1 MAKPERL
8 TVLDFIVFH
17 SSLASFMWVVI
28 VFIGGAILAV
38 ISVFVFNY
46 LIPSVTEDEDGN
58 YEWADYLKSR
68 KDK

>member
-1 MAKPERL
+1 M
-8 TVLDFIVFH
+8 LDFIVFH

>member
-1 MAKPERL
+1 
-8 TVLDFIVFH
+8 
-17 SSLASFMWVVI
+17 VI

>member
-1 MAKPERL
+1 M
-8 TVLDFIVFH
+8 LDFIVFH

-58 YEWADYLKSR
+58 YEWADHIKSR

>member
-1 MAKPERL
+1 M
-8 TVLDFIVFH
+8 LDFIVFH

-46 LIPSVTEDEDGN
+46 LIPSVMEDEDGN

>member
-1 MAKPERL
+1 M
-8 TVLDFIVFH
+8 LDFIVFH

-58 YEWADYLKSR
+58 YEWADYIKSR

>member
-1 MAKPERL
+1 M
-8 TVLDFIVFH
+8 LDFIVFH

-46 LIPSVTEDEDGN
+46 LIPGVTEDEDGN